1 MNQLNDTIQL
11 EEIVNIKKMDPDAR
25 SNFMLQSRVYKTYPY
40 AKLASERLMLL
51 NKGMERHFT
60 NKEKKNI
67 LR

>member
-1 MNQLNDTIQL
+1 ML
-11 EEIVNIKKMDPDAR
+11 EAISI
-25 SNFMLQSRVYKTYPY
+25 LQSRVYRTYPY

-67 LR
+67 LRSSKITPY